1 MACSQYRNSIQELV
15 DGTLGPIRRSEL
27 ELHLDQCDDCR
38 ALAADL
44 ARIRQAAAELPPLAP
59 PERVW
64 LQIAG
69 RLRQEGRIR
78 DTAPAAPRHRA
89 RLWLATAAAL
99 VIAASASLYL
109 LVPRQHL
116 ATRTALAP
124 AASSGS
130 QTAGNAAPSQSVESV
145 QNEVDQ
151 AQAQFENAIA
161 DLEKVTRAN
170 QKALDPTTAATIDK
184 NLNIIDQAIAE
195 NRAAVRSDPTSAA
208 ARSTLF
214 DALRQ
219 KVALLQD
226 TITLINEM
234 RKGDNAAAAQLVN
247 KS

>member
-1 MACSQYRNSIQELV
+1 MACSQYRNSIQERV
-15 DGTLGPIRRSEL
+15 DGTLGSIRRSEL

-44 ARIRQAAAELPPLAP
+44 ARIRQAASELPPLAP

-64 LQIAG
+64 LQVAG
-69 RLRQEGRIR
+69 RLRQEGRIH
-78 DTAPAAPRHRA
+78 DTARAAPRHQA
-89 RLWLATAAAL
+89 RLWLAAAAA
-99 VIAASASLYL
+99 VIIAAGASLYL
-109 LVPRQHL
+109 VVPRLHVG
-116 ATRTALAP
+116 ARAALAP
-124 AASSGS
+124 SASSAPQAS
-130 QTAGNAAPSQSVESV
+130 GNPASPQSVESV

-161 DLEKVTRAN
+161 DLEKVTKAN

-195 NRAAVRSDPTSAA
+195 NRAAVRSDPSSAA

-226 TITLINEM
+226 TISLINEM

>member
-1 MACSQYRNSIQELV
+1 MACTQYRNSIQELV
-15 DGTLGPIRRSEL
+15 DGTLGPIRRAEL
-27 ELHLDQCDDCR
+27 EVHLDQCEDCR

-44 ARIRQAAAELPPLAP
+44 ARIRQAASELPPLAP

-64 LQIAG
+64 LQVAG

-78 DTAPAAPRHRA
+78 ETAPAPRRGHA
-89 RLWLATAAAL
+89 RLWLAAAAAL
-99 VIAASASLYL
+99 LIAAGASLYL
-109 LVPRQHL
+109 VVPRLHVG
-116 ATRTALAP
+116 ARTVLAP
-124 AASSGS
+124 SGS
-130 QTAGNAAPSQSVESV
+130 SATQASGNPAPAQSVESV

-151 AQAQFENAIA
+151 AQMQFEHAIA
-161 DLEKVTRAN
+161 DLEKVTKAN
-170 QKALDPTTAATIDK
+170 QKVLDPTTAATIDK
-184 NLNIIDQAIAE
+184 NMNIIDQAIAE
-195 NRAAVRSDPTSAA
+195 NRAAVRSDPASAA

-234 RKGDNAAAAQLVN
+234 RKGDSAGAAQLVN

>member
-1 MACSQYRNSIQELV
+1 MACTQYRNSIQELV
-15 DGTLGPIRRSEL
+15 DGTLGPIRRTEL
-27 ELHLDQCDDCR
+27 ELHLDQCEDCR

-44 ARIRQAAAELPPLAP
+44 ARIRQAASELPPLAP

-64 LQIAG
+64 LQVAG
-69 RLRQEGRIR
+69 RLRQEGRIH
-78 DTAPAAPRHRA
+78 DAAPVVRRYNA
-89 RLWLATAAAL
+89 RLWLAAAAA
-99 VIAASASLYL
+99 VIIAAGASLYL
-109 LVPRQHL
+109 VLPRVHVG
-116 ATRTALAP
+116 ARTPLAP
-124 AASSGS
+124 SATSTQAS
-130 QTAGNAAPSQSVESV
+130 GNVAPAQSVESV

-151 AQAQFENAIA
+151 AQAQFEHAIA
-161 DLEKVTRAN
+161 DLEKVTKAN
-170 QKALDPTTAATIDK
+170 QKVLDPTTAATIDK

-195 NRAAVRSDPTSAA
+195 NRAAVRSDPASSA

-234 RKGDNAAAAQLVN
+234 RKGDNAGAAQLVN